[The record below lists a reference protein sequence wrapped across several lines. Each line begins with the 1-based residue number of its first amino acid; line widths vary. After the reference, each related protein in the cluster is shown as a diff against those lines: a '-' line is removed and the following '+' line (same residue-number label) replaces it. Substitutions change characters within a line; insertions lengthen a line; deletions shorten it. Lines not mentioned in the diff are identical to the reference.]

1 MKLFQKRRDTV
12 EIDDERLSDFVPPSE
27 QIHYDAEGNHFEQE
41 EFVRQTSDYSPKRQS
56 IGVLVRKLNCASSKK
71 HDDYDYDGMYHDLG
85 GRGETDVYGESNSI
99 ASPPRK
105 AASIFSKA
113 PKPEITRPVLITVK
127 NGDVKEQLP
136 ASESNDQTNYQHE
149 NNGLGN
155 SFIVGE
161 IPPPTKMCT
170 SASFKLGMSAR
181 KRVQNASKYF
191 KHKDNEHDMDRNW
204 NNGNG
209 FVMEEWQQNNMA
221 EDCKEDEHVELDPR
235 RAAQEAARKERWKRG
250 LEMESRVAKGTKPW
264 PKFSPGRD
272 KDGDDSLDD
281 SITTGS
287 NTTGST
293 TGYDTAEDSST
304 MDDSW
309 TDATDDSGVKQYNYY
324 NYPGQ
329 CANGQ
334 QVVASV
340 AEDFGI
346 FAQLLFSDGVA
357 CLGTAAAITKE
368 TVGNCHDKRSDK
380 RSDRRN
386 EDRTEN
392 RRERPARRSTQKTG
406 NGRRWRNRKQV

>member
-1 MKLFQKRRDTV
+1 MKLFHKRRDID

-27 QIHYDAEGNHFEQE
+27 QIFYDAQGNHFEQE
-41 EFVRQTSDYSPKRQS
+41 EFVRQTSDYSPKRS

-85 GRGETDVYGESNSI
+85 GRGETSGHGEVNSI

-105 AASIFSKA
+105 ATYIFGKA
-113 PKPEITRPVLITVK
+113 PKPEIARPVLITVK

-136 ASESNDQTNYQHE
+136 PSESNDQTNYQHD
-149 NNGLGN
+149 NLGPGN
-155 SFIVGE
+155 SFLVGE
-161 IPPPTKMCT
+161 VPPPTKMCT

-181 KRVQNASKYF
+181 KRVQNASKYV
-191 KHKDNEHDMDRNW
+191 KHKENEHDMDRNW
-204 NNGNG
+204 NNGND
-209 FVMEEWQQNNMA
+209 FVMEEWHQSSIA
-221 EDCKEDEHVELDPR
+221 EDYKEEEKEELERR

-250 LEMESRVAKGTKPW
+250 LEMENRIAKGAKPW
-264 PKFSPGRD
+264 PKPSPGRD
-272 KDGDDSLDD
+272 KDGDESLDD
-281 SITTGS
+281 SETTGS
-287 NTTGST
+287 NTTGTST

-309 TDATDDSGVKQYNYY
+309 TDATDDSGVKQYGYY

-329 CANGQ
+329 CASSH

-346 FAQLLFSDGVA
+346 FAQLLLSDGVA
-357 CLGTAAAITKE
+357 CLGTAATITKE
-368 TVGNCHDKRSDK
+368 TVGNCHDRRSER

-386 EDRTEN
+386 EDRGEN
-392 RRERPARRSTQKTG
+392 QRERPARRSTQKTG
-406 NGRRWRNRKQV
+406 NGRRWRTRKQV